1 MPDEEGY
8 LHVSWNHHASPLSY
22 ARGVEP
28 LSLTLTDKMAMTGKF
43 ERQVTYPEF
52 YKLADGTLCF
62 MYRDGGS
69 GNGNMLM
76 NSYSTETKQWTQVM
90 SNLISGEGARNAYW
104 QTCLDK
110 KGVIHIS
117 WVWRESP
124 DVMTNHDMCYA
135 KSEDGGMTWKKS
147 TGEIYALPITQASAE
162 YCTRIP
168 QRSDLI
174 NQTAMATDDDGN
186 PYIATYYKS
195 AASGMPQYHVIHKA
209 KGKWEIMDLGL
220 RSKPFSL
227 SGAGTKRV
235 PISRPQLLAQGKGT
249 GASLALIFR
258 DAERGSKV
266 SMAVCRDLASNQWSI
281 SDLTDFS
288 VGLWEPSYDTELWR
302 NRGRLSIF
310 VQETEQI
317 DGGGKAVRGATRV
330 HVLDV
335 DKLEW

>member
-135 KSEDGGMTWKKS
+135 KSEDGGMTWEALAKPLLFDLQPTISQHVPVKFPRNWVPS
-147 TGEIYALPITQASAE
+147 TFI
-162 YCTRIP
+162 
-168 QRSDLI
+168 
-174 NQTAMATDDDGN
+174 
-186 PYIATYYKS
+186 
-195 AASGMPQYHVIHKA
+195 
-209 KGKWEIMDLGL
+209 
-220 RSKPFSL
+220 
-227 SGAGTKRV
+227 
-235 PISRPQLLAQGKGT
+235 
-249 GASLALIFR
+249 
-258 DAERGSKV
+258 
-266 SMAVCRDLASNQWSI
+266 
-281 SDLTDFS
+281 
-288 VGLWEPSYDTELWR
+288 
-302 NRGRLSIF
+302 
-310 VQETEQI
+310 
-317 DGGGKAVRGATRV
+317 
-330 HVLDV
+330 
-335 DKLEW
+335 